1 MRIKKEK
8 EKIETEKD
16 KKASVK
22 NIDIEVPKTYVPLK
36 VELNESFDQKQ
47 LKVCYNFNS
56 FIEIKKVWIKSST
69 KNRNGRDLYTQ
80 L

>member
-47 LKVCYNFNS
+47 FKV
-56 FIEIKKVWIKSST
+56 FIILILFSKFKKSV
-69 KNRNGRDLYTQ
+69 D
-80 L
+80 